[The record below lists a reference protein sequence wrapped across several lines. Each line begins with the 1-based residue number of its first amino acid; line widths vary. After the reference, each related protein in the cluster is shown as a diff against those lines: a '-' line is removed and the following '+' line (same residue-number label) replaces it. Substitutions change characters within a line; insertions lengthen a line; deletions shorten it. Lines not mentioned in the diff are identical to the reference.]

1 MITIRTESARD
12 VKAREVLLDEAF
24 GLERYEKTCE
34 RLREGRVPARG
45 LSLVAESEGR
55 LIGTVRLWHVAI
67 GSLNALLLGP
77 LAVVDDCRAQGIGAR
92 LVRAALNR
100 AAMQGHRAVI
110 LVGDAPYY
118 SRFGFSADVMTNIDL
133 PGPVD
138 RARFLGL
145 ELKDVAF
152 AGAQGVVAAT
162 GETVPSPIFTARK
175 TRTRVVAQ
183 AA

>member
-1 MITIRTESARD
+1 MITIRSEHARD
-12 VKAREVLLDEAF
+12 VKARETLLDEAF

-45 LSLVAESEGR
+45 LSLVADSEGR
-55 LIGTVRLWHVAI
+55 IIGTVRLWHVAI

-77 LAVVDDCRAQGIGAR
+77 LVVAEDCRAQGFGAR
-92 LVRAALNR
+92 LVRNALNL
-100 AAMQGHRAVI
+100 AAMQGHQAVI

-118 SRFGFSADVMTNIDL
+118 ARFGFSADVMTNIDL

-145 ELKDVAF
+145 ELKDGAF
-152 AGAQGVVAAT
+152 AGVQGVVAAM
-162 GETVPSPIFTARK
+162 GEAIPIPSFTARK
-175 TRTRVVAQ
+175 ARPRVIAQ

>member
-34 RLREGRVPARG
+34 RLREGRLSARG
-45 LSLVAESEGR
+45 LSLVAEAEGR
-55 LIGTVRLWHVAI
+55 IIGTVRLWHVAI

-77 LAVVDDCRAQGIGAR
+77 LAVSDDYRIQGIGAR

-100 AAMQGHRAVI
+100 AAMQGHQAII

-118 SRFGFSADVMTNIDL
+118 ARFGFSADVTTNIDL

-145 ELKDVAF
+145 ELKEGAF
-152 AGAQGVVAAT
+152 AEAKGIVAAT
-162 GETVPSPIFTARK
+162 GEVMSIPKFPART
-175 TRTRVVAQ
+175 TRARVIAK

>member
-1 MITIRTESARD
+1 MIIIRSEHARD
-12 VKAREVLLDEAF
+12 VKAREALLDDAL
-24 GLERYEKTCE
+24 GAERHEKTCE
-34 RLREGRVPARG
+34 RLREGRVPVRG
-45 LSLVAESEGR
+45 LSLVAEIEGR
-55 LIGTVRLWHVAI
+55 IVGTVRLWHVAI

-77 LAVVDDCRAQGIGAR
+77 LAVSYDYRTQGIGAR

-100 AAMQGHRAVI
+100 AAIQGHQAVI

-118 SRFGFSADVMTNIDL
+118 SRFGFSADVMTDIDL

-145 ELKDVAF
+145 ELKEGAF
-152 AGAQGVVAAT
+152 AEVRGVVAAA
-162 GETVPSPIFTARK
+162 GEAVPSTIFTARK
-175 TRTRVVAQ
+175 TRSRVIAQ